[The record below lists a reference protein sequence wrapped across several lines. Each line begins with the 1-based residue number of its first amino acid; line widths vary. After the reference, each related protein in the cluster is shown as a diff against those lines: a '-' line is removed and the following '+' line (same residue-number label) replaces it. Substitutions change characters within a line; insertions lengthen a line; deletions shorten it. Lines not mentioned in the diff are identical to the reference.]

1 MWTLVFIWLFNGE
14 PEVRKVATYNDMFEC
29 FSNYDM
35 LYYSMTPESRV
46 GVRLTCI
53 QGDTNA
59 KEDSN
64 N

>member
-1 MWTLVFIWLFNGE
+1 MWTLVLIWLFNGE
-14 PEVRKVATYNDMFEC
+14 PEVRKIATYDDMFDC

-59 KEDSN
+59 KDSN
-64 N
+64 NR